1 MIPME
6 NWATKAV
13 DKINRERKNVTG
25 QKEKLMAGEVFN
37 VIKDFCL
44 QDEEFAQAVVQ
55 GGNFADCM
63 KQVAADVGD
72 SISDLEAYK
81 KAVQFYFPDAEIQM
95 QMSIDLVGAAAEPEH
110 VREKVCRKHD
120 NGKMFLNLEDFFV

>member
-6 NWATKAV
+6 NWVTKAV
-13 DKINRERKNVTG
+13 DKLNRERKNVTG
-25 QKEKLMAGEVFN
+25 QKEKIMADEVFKA
-37 VIKDFCL
+37 IKDFCL

-63 KQVAADVGD
+63 KQVATGIGN

-81 KAVQFYFPDAEIQM
+81 KAVQFYFPGAEIQM
-95 QMSIDLVGAAAEPEH
+95 QMSIDLVGAAAKPEH
-110 VREKVCRKHD
+110 VTEKVSHKHD